1 MKKILTLLICTMFLC
16 SCGSDKKEEVATL
29 KNVTCSEMMKLI
41 DEENAV
47 LIDVRTLAE
56 YNSGHLDEAIN
67 LPVENIANT
76 IEKEVS
82 DKETKIVVY
91 CRSGNR
97 SATAGQTLIDMGYKN
112 VYDLGGMSNCDK

>member
-1 MKKILTLLICTMFLC
+1 MKKIFMLIICTMFLC
-16 SCGSDKKEEVATL
+16 SCGSGKEEAVTL
-29 KNVTCSEMMKLI
+29 KNVTCSEMKELVKE
-41 DEENAV
+41 DAV

-56 YNSGHLDEAIN
+56 FNSGHLDGALN
-67 LPVENIANT
+67 LSVDNIANM

-82 DKETKIVVY
+82 DKETKIVLY

-112 VYDLGGMSNCDK
+112 VYDMGAMSNCDK

>member
-1 MKKILTLLICTMFLC
+1 MKKIFILGLFVMLLC
-16 SCGSDKKEEVATL
+16 SCGSDKKEEAAVL
-29 KNVTCSEMMKLI
+29 QKVTCSEMLDLV
-41 DEENAV
+41 DEDAI

-56 YNSGHLDEAIN
+56 FNSGHLDDAIN
-67 LPVENIANT
+67 LPVENIANL
-76 IEKEVS
+76 IEEKVA

-112 VYDLGGMSNCDK
+112 VYDMGGMSNCDK